1 MAKQRQSAGKGIAS
15 PSEQADGQIGIH
27 VQESDS
33 ERGSGTES
41 LGTQTDTDG
50 KTWPEIEAKLASI
63 ESSQNGI
70 TLLCVPSPNQALW
83 TGVYGTASIHVGDWY
98 AVTSDGVKHA
108 L

>member
-15 PSEQADGQIGIH
+15 SVKQADGQAGIR

-41 LGTQTDTDG
+41 LGTQTDAGG
-50 KTWPEIEAKLASI
+50 KTWPEIEAKLARI
-63 ESSQNGI
+63 ESSQNGV
-70 TLLCVPSPNQALW
+70 TLLCVPEPTQALW
-83 TGVYGTASIHVGDWY
+83 TGVYGTASIQVGDWY
-98 AVTSDGVKHA
+98 AVTADGVKHA

>member
-1 MAKQRQSAGKGIAS
+1 MAKQRQSATQGIAS
-15 PSEQADGQIGIH
+15 PSEQSDGQTGIH
-27 VQESDS
+27 VQESNS

-41 LGTQTDTDG
+41 LGTQADDIG

-70 TLLCVPSPNQALW
+70 TLLCVPEPNQALW
-83 TGVYGTASIHVGDWY
+83 TGVYGSASIQVGDWY
-98 AVTSDGVKHA
+98 AVTADGVKHA